1 MLKPIYPMCALLA
14 ATLGCLSPGAWAQA
28 LTLKE
33 ALKLAQEHN
42 PDVRQAELAVE
53 GAQANVTIAGAAPNP
68 VLTLQSFNINPN
80 AGVGAGS
87 LRSKTVDSAVRVDQ
101 LIERGGKRALRVEN
115 ADLLASASASDARDT
130 HRQVALLV
138 AQAYYDLMAAN
149 ERLAILRDTAQLF
162 DQTVAAAQKRRK
174 AGDLAAADVARAQVD
189 AGRAQSDA
197 LQAESD
203 LFQARQTLAWL
214 TGQTDHAATL
224 EAGDGWPALQHGQEP
239 GAQALMS
246 GGGTVQGDDEALL
259 ARRPD
264 VLAAVARFDAA
275 QSARKL
281 ALAQRSA
288 DITVGVQA
296 EHYPTSAA
304 NTQGSGNS
312 FGIALQIPLQVR
324 YAYQGEIR
332 AADAALDAARE
343 HLHQARA
350 QARADLDLARD
361 RVRSSAAV
369 LARYDDADGL
379 MPAARKSADAAE
391 FAFQHG
397 ALAIMDLLDVRRT
410 YRNTQ
415 LDALAAR
422 AAYAKSLAALRAAAS
437 EGKQK

>member
-1 MLKPIYPMCALLA
+1 MLKPIHPMCVLLGAAL
-14 ATLGCLSPGAWAQA
+14 GVLSPGVEAQS

-115 ADLLASASASDARDT
+115 ADLLASASADDARDT

-189 AGRAQSDA
+189 AGRAHSDA

-214 TGQTDHAATL
+214 TGQSAHAATL
-224 EAGDGWPALQHGQEP
+224 DAADGWPAVQAGGAEQH
-239 GAQALMS
+239 
-246 GGGTVQGDDEALL
+246 DDEVLL

-304 NTQGSGNS
+304 NPQGSGNS

-350 QARADLDLARD
+350 QARAELDLARD
-361 RVRSSAAV
+361 RLRSSAAV
-369 LARYDDADGL
+369 LARYEDADGL
-379 MPAARKSADAAE
+379 LPAARKSADAAE

-437 EGKQK
+437 EGKEK